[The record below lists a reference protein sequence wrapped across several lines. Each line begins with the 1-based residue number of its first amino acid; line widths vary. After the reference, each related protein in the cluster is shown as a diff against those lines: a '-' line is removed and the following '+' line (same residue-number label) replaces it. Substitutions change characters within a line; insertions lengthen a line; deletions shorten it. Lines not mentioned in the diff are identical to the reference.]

1 MTSPT
6 HHRHPARGKQRV
18 HKSGTKE
25 PWLRPC
31 AGPAATVPVGPWHW
45 QCPQARAPPRPTPP
59 QPVVLLARTACLQ
72 LDYCPQPD
80 RQRQYRLRWRHGGH
94 WWSHT
99 GDLVQWPQA
108 APPSRHH
115 PCPYYKQLT
124 CVRTGLHRQWVGPA
138 QAAQAAPW
146 SRPCR
151 HAPLG
156 APELTERGGTAGHCG
171 PLQALQS
178 TIRSSP
184 WSRGQGDSEARV
196 EGEGPG
202 GPEGGGQGWQKPLP
216 LPHPAPAPATM
227 RWLENQKRETG
238 HPR

>member
-1 MTSPT
+1 MDVTLPGEGDPFRT
-6 HHRHPARGKQRV
+6 HYYQHPLCHCPSFCATGAAGV
-18 HKSGTKE
+18 DITDAPPPSGPGQIEGSQKRYQGA
-25 PWLRPC
+25 L
-31 AGPAATVPVGPWHW
+31 AQALPAVGPWHW

-80 RQRQYRLRWRHGGH
+80 RQRQYRLHWRHGGH

-99 GDLVQWPQA
+99 GDLVLWPQA

-124 CVRTGLHRQWVGPA
+124 CLRTGLHRQWVGP
-138 QAAQAAPW
+138 AQAAPW

-156 APELTERGGTAGHCG
+156 APELTERGGTAGH
-171 PLQALQS
+171 
-178 TIRSSP
+178 
-184 WSRGQGDSEARV
+184 
-196 EGEGPG
+196 
-202 GPEGGGQGWQKPLP
+202 
-216 LPHPAPAPATM
+216 
-227 RWLENQKRETG
+227 
-238 HPR
+238 